1 MFCEPNLALLN
12 FLYLLPSVGEV
23 ATWVHVCIDR
33 IYCHDLDDASNTS
46 GYDLSVCMSV
56 LTTVVPIFIFRA
68 GSQARGRQL
77 VARARPQPRKLY
89 LELKREINN

>member
-33 IYCHDLDDASNTS
+33 MYCRDMDDASNTS
-46 GYDLSVCMSV
+46 GHDLCISVCLDDCHANFHIQRMAACGPR
-56 LTTVVPIFIFRA
+56 LTAAEKIVFRTE
-68 GSQARGRQL
+68 R
-77 VARARPQPRKLY
+77 
-89 LELKREINN
+89 